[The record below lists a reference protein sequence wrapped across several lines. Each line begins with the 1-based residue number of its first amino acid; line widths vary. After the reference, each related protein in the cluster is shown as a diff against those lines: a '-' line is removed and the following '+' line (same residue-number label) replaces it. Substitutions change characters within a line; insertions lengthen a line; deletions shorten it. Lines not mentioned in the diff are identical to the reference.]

1 MGLVQRPGWL
11 LATPPPTTR
20 NQASADTEGASTPT
34 AVHGVVGGPK
44 LARAIVLATL
54 CSYAAVQ
61 VIDEL
66 TAPFHSRG
74 QALAVGLPS
83 LAVLFLLMVSVSSA
97 GAKRWPLWRR
107 RAMLVAVLLTTYLPM
122 IILSNVWGGMAGFAA
137 GASLLLL
144 SGWAA
149 WALFGAV
156 IGSMLPLPLLTHVG
170 PYYTAYLVLST
181 LVLGLVIFGMARL
194 SQLIR
199 YVHAAR
205 AELAQVAVMR
215 ERVRFGRDLH
225 DLLGLSLSA
234 ITLKAEL
241 VRRLVDGDP
250 SRAKDELAELI
261 DIARQAVVDTRIV
274 ASGYRNIS
282 LSKEASLVAALLAT
296 VSIDAHV
303 ENTCGALD
311 ETVDTVMATVL
322 REAVTNILRHSTAH
336 TCTIKANQVG
346 ETIRL
351 QVVNDGVL
359 ESAVPNGQHRGLENL
374 TTRLE
379 AIGGRISLGVHD
391 GQFELL
397 AEAPN
402 PEMAG
407 LGASDVPFT
416 A

>member
-1 MGLVQRPGWL
+1 
-11 LATPPPTTR
+11 
-20 NQASADTEGASTPT
+20 
-34 AVHGVVGGPK
+34 VHGVVGGPK

>member
-1 MGLVQRPGWL
+1 MGLAPWPGWL

-20 NQASADTEGASTPT
+20 SQASADTEGASIPT

-44 LARAIVLATL
+44 LAQAIVLVTL

-97 GAKRWPLWRR
+97 EAKRWPLWRR

-122 IILSNVWGGMAGFAA
+122 IFLSNVWGGMAGFAA

-144 SGWAA
+144 SGWVA

-241 VRRLVDGDP
+241 VRRLVDGNP
-250 SRAKDELAELI
+250 CKAKDELADLI
-261 DIARQAVVDTRIV
+261 DIARQAVVDTRLV

-351 QVVNDGVL
+351 QVVNDGVV

-379 AIGGRISLGVHD
+379 AIGGRISLGVRD

-407 LGASDVPFT
+407 LIAPDVPFT